1 MSKHSPLEGALRLR
15 QILHPTGPLPISASS
30 WWSGVKKG
38 IYPQPIKLGKR
49 ITAWRASDIRALI
62 ERGVQS

>member
-1 MSKHSPLEGALRLR
+1 MNKHSPIEGALRLN
-15 QILHPTGPLPISASS
+15 QIIHPAGPLPISASS
-30 WWSGVKKG
+30 WWAGVKNG
-38 IYPQPIKLGKR
+38 IYPQPIRLGKR

>member
-1 MSKHSPLEGALRLR
+1 MDTRKTLEGAYRLR
-15 QILHPTGPLPISASS
+15 DIVQPTGLLPISASS

-38 IYPQPIKLGKR
+38 IYPQPIRLGKR
-49 ITAWRASDIRALI
+49 ITAWRARDIQALI